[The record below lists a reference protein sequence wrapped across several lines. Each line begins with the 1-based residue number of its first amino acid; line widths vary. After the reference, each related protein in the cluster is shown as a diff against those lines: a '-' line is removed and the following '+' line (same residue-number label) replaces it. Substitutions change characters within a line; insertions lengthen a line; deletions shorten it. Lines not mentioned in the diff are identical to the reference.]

1 MEPLEASKLEQLDQI
16 SEKKRRTS
24 LAHRIYC
31 EKKERAVYGGG
42 NQINDDKSSFLLG
55 FDEDCSGKNGV
66 HLKTDM
72 VLTAFDEL
80 MTFELKTICLIG
92 RYPFWSA
99 FRRFLSHLH
108 ILSGSSS
115 ELPLERY
122 ISHLL
127 LAVSIPKPGGQCTLL
142 PLPAIASPM
151 VLSLPPA
158 KDLPL
163 LDLPCHRLFS
173 CLDAPTVVSSALL
186 GFQVIV
192 SLKIHPYSISFRYR
206 SPLS

>member
-16 SEKKRRTS
+16 SEKKRKTS
-24 LAHRIYC
+24 LSHRRYC
-31 EKKERAVYGGG
+31 EKKEHAVYGAG
-42 NQINDDKSSFLLG
+42 NNTNDDKSSFLLG
-55 FDEDCSGKNGV
+55 FDEDCSGSGGSGIR
-66 HLKTDM
+66 LKTDM
-72 VLTAFDEL
+72 VLTSFDEL

-127 LAVSIPKPGGQCTLL
+127 LAVPIPKPGGQCTLL

-151 VLSLPPA
+151 VLYLPPA

-163 LDLPCHRLFS
+163 LDLPCQRLFS
-173 CLDAPTVVSSALL
+173 CLDAPTVVSFERCSSNSANLFIYTL
-186 GFQVIV
+186 
-192 SLKIHPYSISFRYR
+192 SFTVCCFNR
-206 SPLS
+206 